1 MALQDAFGLRYKIM
15 PGERKWY
22 VVQTYASYEKRVKDD
37 LTQRIKAMKMQDKIF
52 SVLIPTET
60 SIVVKDGKS
69 REVVRKLYP
78 GYVMIEM
85 VLDEQSWYTVRHT
98 PGVTGFIGAGTH
110 PMPLSQEEVNRIMSG
125 MKKAEES
132 PRVEMDLKVGDS
144 VRVVAEG
151 DMKGFTGPVVEIN
164 AKKGRVKFKSDMLGG
179 SVLETDYKALEKI

>member
-1 MALQDAFGLRYKIM
+1 M

-52 SVLIPTET
+52 NVLIPTET
-60 SIVVKDGKS
+60 NIVVKDGKS
-69 REVVRKLYP
+69 REVTRKLYP

-85 VLDEQSWYTVRHT
+85 SLDEQSWYTVRHT

-110 PMPLSQEEVNRIMSG
+110 PMPLSQDEVDRIMSG
-125 MKKAEES
+125 MKKSEES
-132 PRVEMDLKVGDS
+132 PRVEFDLKVGDT
-144 VRVVAEG
+144 VRVSADG

-164 AKKGRVKFKSDMLGG
+164 TKKARVKFKSDMLGG
-179 SVLETDYKALEKI
+179 SVLETDYKALEKIS

>member
-1 MALQDAFGLRYKIM
+1 
-15 PGERKWY
+15 
-22 VVQTYASYEKRVKDD
+22 
-37 LTQRIKAMKMQDKIF
+37 MQDKIF